1 MLTIKQF
8 TAYAADAESA
18 PAINALVAN
27 YGREYAVTLE
37 MGREISIHRTN
48 GRTGYERLPRW
59 KVAADIKAITE
70 FATAELHRAT
80 IAA

>member
-18 PAINALVAN
+18 RSINALVSS

-37 MGREISIHRTN
+37 EGREISIHRTN
-48 GRTGYERLPRW
+48 GRPGYERLPSW
-59 KVAADIKAITE
+59 KANADIKAITA
-70 FATAELHRAT
+70 FAYGELEG
-80 IAA
+80 AAA